1 MQQISFA
8 RVFGA
13 LLMAASLS
21 ASSAV
26 AQRPGRWTGTNSF
39 GYPMNFIVSLDGLI
53 SDYRTGAFLVTCPSG
68 AQDLFSL
75 GGFGAPIAIVEG
87 SFSSDSTIRD
97 GDLALSVFSG
107 TFVTETEASGN
118 FHVLSPRFRVQEK
131 AVDSQICT
139 SDFTWTAT
147 WQSFGAVDD
156 SATPLNRN
164 VTCTSTQL
172 P

>member
-39 GYPMNFIVSLDGLI
+39 GYPIDLTVSVDGVI
-53 SDYRTGAFLVTCPSG
+53 SDYHTGTFQLTCPSG
-68 AQDLFSL
+68 AQSLFSL
-75 GGFGAPIAIVEG
+75 GPFGLPIVIVEG

-97 GDLALSVFSG
+97 GALVLSVFSG

-118 FHVLSPRFRVQEK
+118 FYVLSPRFR
-131 AVDSQICT
+131 
-139 SDFTWTAT
+139 
-147 WQSFGAVDD
+147 
-156 SATPLNRN
+156 
-164 VTCTSTQL
+164 
-172 P
+172 